1 MSTRRARSLTLR
13 PALENLESRKLLSKT
28 VSGTDADGDTWTLT
42 LFGPGDVRVV
52 NQTGSDG
59 NPIPLGQ
66 PANIDTITIAG
77 ADPLSSRLVGHVTKS
92 ATGDGKV
99 FFQTMKELGGASEGT
114 SANNGIHVID
124 MPNFW
129 LGRTSTVA
137 PTAGTNAAELDI
149 PDGVNTLRFGG
160 ADTTF
165 TPTGGTPLNQGTVS
179 TVFNIAL
186 GLPRTQGT
194 SIIIDRSITSG
205 KPAAGTTAAI
215 HNEVEFHTLGRLN
228 VFQANAIDGNTA
240 ETTTGFENG
249 GGTIVIASDGF
260 ENRAVTQILAG
271 QIVGPMGFVRVGNN
285 ATNFSVQS
293 SDKISNLFIGG
304 ETNNVFVLA
313 AQGLRNVYFGKGM
326 DTTTIAAHTIFTL
339 EANRGALNSNVTSD
353 RTIAQTIIG
362 GDVVNTN
369 VIAGVNQGLTAIF
382 HAQAAPTTT
391 QPTQDG
397 GAIQDVLI
405 AGDVKDSVFA
415 ASVDPLNGTFGND
428 DLNFPNGRI
437 KAKVEGTIDN
447 ATATPDSPSQ
457 AFYAKSVSV
466 FHGPVIPP
474 SVPEAPF
481 PNAGA
486 PPSGKRIAN
495 GLQPTSTHNTSSSSS
510 SSPSVRTASVASH
523 PRGPAKAKK

>member
-13 PALENLESRKLLSKT
+13 PALEDLESRKLLSKT
-28 VSGTDADGDTWTLT
+28 VSGTDADGDTWTLK
-42 LFGPGDVRVV
+42 LLGPGDVRVV
-52 NQTGSDG
+52 NQNGTDG

-66 PANIDTITIAG
+66 PAQISTITVAG
-77 ADPLSSRLVGHVTKS
+77 VDPALTRLVGHVTKS
-92 ATGDGKV
+92 SKGDGKV
-99 FFQTMKELGGASEGT
+99 FFQTFKELGGSSEGT
-114 SANNGIHVID
+114 SANNGIHVVD

-129 LGRTSTVA
+129 LGHTSTTA
-137 PTAGTNAAELDI
+137 PTAGTSAAEIDI

-165 TPTGGTPLNQGTVS
+165 TPTGGTPLNQGTTS
-179 TVFNIAL
+179 TVFNVAL

-205 KPAAGTTAAI
+205 KPASGTTAAV

-228 VFQANAIDGNTA
+228 NFQANAIDGNSA
-240 ETTTGFENG
+240 EGTTGFENG

-260 ENRAVTQILAG
+260 EARSTTQLLAG
-271 QIVGPMGFVRVGNN
+271 QIVGPMGYVRVGNN

-293 SDKISNLFIGG
+293 SDKISNLYIGG
-304 ETNNVFVLA
+304 ETNNVFILA
-313 AQGLRNVYFGKGM
+313 ATGLRNVYFGKGM
-326 DTTTIAAHTIFTL
+326 DTTTIQAHTIFTI
-339 EANRGALNSNVTSD
+339 EANRGALNSNVAAD

-369 VIAGVNQGLTAIF
+369 IIAGVQQGLTAIF
-382 HAQAAPTTT
+382 HNQAEPTTT
-391 QPTQDG
+391 PSAQDG

-405 AGDVKDSVFA
+405 AGDVRDSVFA
-415 ASVDPLNGTFGND
+415 ASVEPLNGTFGNS

-447 ATATPDSPSQ
+447 TNATPDTPTQ
-457 AFYAKSVSV
+457 AFYAKDVQV

-486 PPSGKRIAN
+486 PPTGGRVAT
-495 GLQPTSTHNTSSSSS
+495 GLQPTGT
-510 SSPSVRTASVASH
+510 RTASSTGSGSTTTVQTDRVAH
-523 PRGPAKAKK
+523 PRGPARKK